1 MDNKIFELADKLKAE
16 KDENCDYLFFID
28 FKTRCRYT
36 LFIKLYKNYLKVV
49 QFNKKEVI
57 V

>member
-16 KDENCDYLFFID
+16 KDENWDYLFFID
-28 FKTRCRYT
+28 FKTHCRYT
-36 LFIKLYKNYLKVV
+36 LFIKLYKKYLKVV

>member
-16 KDENCDYLFFID
+16 KDENWDYLFFID
-28 FKTRCRYT
+28 FKTHCRYT
-36 LFIKLYKNYLKVV
+36 LFIKLYKNYLKIV